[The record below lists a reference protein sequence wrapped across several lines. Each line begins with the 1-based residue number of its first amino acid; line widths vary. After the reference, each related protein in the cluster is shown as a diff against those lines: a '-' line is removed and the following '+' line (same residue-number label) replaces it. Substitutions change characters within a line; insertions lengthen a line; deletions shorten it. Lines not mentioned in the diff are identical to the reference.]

1 VIPRWSL
8 DDRAGYHAPPPAPV
22 RSGPTPATV
31 GATLSGTAVI
41 LAGAA
46 VVYLVRYV
54 LLIINRTTLLH
65 PIVAGAAVWLGMLA
79 TAVAFVA
86 VIVCWIVLS
95 NWLIA
100 RRAAVYARRGRSD
113 PRSPL
118 ELWVGCLVPMVN
130 LLWTPVYVIDMA
142 RVEEVYPRLRKPI
155 VVWWLLWVLSTAASL
170 FATATSSI
178 AKAASNVVF
187 GTNIQITAQGV
198 ADNHVAMVVAYL
210 IATAAVLAVARVY
223 RGFESKPV
231 ERPAHHW
238 VVVARDQ
245 SAPAVE
251 QLGQEPAA

>member
-1 VIPRWSL
+1 MIPRWSL

>member
-1 VIPRWSL
+1 
-8 DDRAGYHAPPPAPV
+8 
-22 RSGPTPATV
+22 
-31 GATLSGTAVI
+31 
-41 LAGAA
+41 
-46 VVYLVRYV
+46 
-54 LLIINRTTLLH
+54 
-65 PIVAGAAVWLGMLA
+65 
-79 TAVAFVA
+79 
-86 VIVCWIVLS
+86 
-95 NWLIA
+95 
-100 RRAAVYARRGRSD
+100 
-113 PRSPL
+113 
-118 ELWVGCLVPMVN
+118 MVN

-187 GTNIQITAQGV
+187 GTNIQNTAQGV